1 VAAKLDQTTV
11 VVPMLSF
18 CQEQLRA
25 YAQVLLS
32 RSCLTGAVI
41 LAATLLAPQAAL
53 LGLSAVLVS
62 SLVARAW
69 KLERGAV
76 AEGMYGYNALL
87 VGLGIGHTVT
97 SLAVALPLVVVAAA
111 ITVVVT
117 AAVKSWLGRTTHLPV
132 LSLPFL
138 IVFGLLCTS
147 ISQPRLEP
155 PILAMD
161 PGTFAMLLPPF
172 ASTFL
177 RNLGSIFFL
186 PSVEAG
192 AFVVVALLI
201 HSRIASAL
209 ALLAFALVQA
219 LGAAFPAALDAHTLS
234 VIACNGMLAAVAV
247 GGVWFVPSL
256 AATAWAVGAV
266 LLCAFLTLGIV
277 APLAR
282 LGTGPLFVP
291 FNLAALCVLLAARE
305 RTRDLAPKSVDF
317 IPGTPEENLD
327 YFRTRLARFQFCFG
341 LRFRLPC
348 RGWWTCTQAVD
359 GEHTH
364 QGRWRHAFDFE
375 VMGQGGTSF
384 RGDGRS
390 VEDYF
395 CYRLPVLATAAGTV
409 VKVVDVVADNPVGDV
424 NLKQNWGNLVMLQ
437 HGPSLFSLVAHLAPG
452 SCKVREGQTVQRG
465 DVLGLCGNSGRS
477 PVPHVH
483 FQVQATPLLGA
494 DTLPVAFHDAVT
506 RVEGDDRLA
515 IALAPAKNAVIRN
528 LEPGE
533 ALRAQFNF
541 HDGDVWTYQVGTATE
556 ALLCE
561 VDLLGQLRLRS
572 RERAASMAFERSEDC
587 FISYDVVGDRN
598 SVLQLLRAAL
608 PRVPLEENPR
618 LVWRDFVPIRAAV
631 PRLSMIELRV
641 PLHGTTGV
649 EVEYAMTQQRA
660 RWVIAGESIRRDRQ
674 GVPVLRTRVEF
685 DHGAGPL
692 AIDVTWRDQH
702 RRAIRLLADAPD
714 VRGEPQASRT
724 NHENAYAVV
733 GHHRTFEPSLP
744 LDHGH
749 GGTPDRRSGRLSGVL

>member
-1 VAAKLDQTTV
+1 
-11 VVPMLSF
+11 MLSI

-32 RSCLTGAVI
+32 RSCLTGAVL

-53 LGLSAVLVS
+53 LGLSAVVVS

-69 KLERGAV
+69 KVDHSAMV
-76 AEGMYGYNALL
+76 EGLYGYNALL

-97 SLAVALPLVVVAAA
+97 SLALGLALVVVSAA

-117 AAVKSWLGRTTHLPV
+117 AALKSWLGRTTQLPV

-138 IVFGLLCTS
+138 IVFGLLCS
-147 ISQPRLEP
+147 LAPQLRLERQL
-155 PILAMD
+155 LAMD
-161 PGTFAMLLPPF
+161 PGAFAMQLPPF

-177 RNLGSIFFL
+177 RDLGAIFFL

-192 AFVVVALLI
+192 GLVLVALLI
-201 HSRIASAL
+201 HSRIATAL
-209 ALLAFALVQA
+209 ALLAFVLVQA
-219 LGAAFPAALDAHTLS
+219 LAAAFPATLDAHTLD

-256 AATAWAVGAV
+256 AATAWSLGAV
-266 LLCAFLTLGIV
+266 ALCAFVTLGIA

-282 LGTGPLFVP
+282 LGVGPMFVP
-291 FNLAALCVLLAARE
+291 FNVAALCMLLAARE
-305 RTRDLAPKSVDF
+305 RTRDHAPKSVDF
-317 IPGTPEENLD
+317 IPGTPEQNLD

-375 VMGQGGTSF
+375 VMGPDGRSF
-384 RGDGRS
+384 RAGGRS
-390 VEDYF
+390 VEDYLCF
-395 CYRLPVLATAAGTV
+395 RLPVLAAAAGTV
-409 VKVVDVVADNPVGDV
+409 VKVVDAVADNHVGDV

-437 HGPSLFSLVAHLAPG
+437 HGPALFSLVAHLAPG
-452 SCKVREGQTVQRG
+452 SCKVREGQPVQRG
-465 DVLGLCGNSGRS
+465 EVLGLCGNSGRS

-483 FQVQATPLLGA
+483 FQLQATPMLGA
-494 DTLPVAFHDAVT
+494 DTLPVAFHDAVA
-506 RVEGDDRLA
+506 RGEREDRLA
-515 IALAPAKNAVIRN
+515 IALAPAKNTVVRN

-533 ALRAQFNF
+533 MPRARFNW
-541 HDGDVWTYQVGTATE
+541 HDGDVWTYQVGSATE
-556 ALLCE
+556 ALVCE

-572 RERAASMAFERSEDC
+572 RERSASMAFERDEDC

-598 SVLQLLRAAL
+598 SVLQLVRAAL

-618 LVWRDFVPIRAAV
+618 LVWRDFVPIHAAT
-631 PRLSMIELRV
+631 PRLSLSELGV
-641 PLHGTTGV
+641 PLHGTTGL
-649 EVEYAMTQQRA
+649 EVAYTMTQQGA
-660 RWVIAGESIRRDRQ
+660 HWVITGESIRRDRQ
-674 GVPVLRTRVEF
+674 GAPVLRTRVAF

-692 AIDVTWRDQH
+692 AIEVSWRDQH
-702 RRAIRLLADAPD
+702 RTATRLLADAPD
-714 VRGEPQASRT
+714 VRREPQASRK
-724 NHENAYAVV
+724 NHEHAYSVA
-733 GHHRTFEPSLP
+733 GHHRPFEPPVP

-749 GGTPDRRSGRLSGVL
+749 GDTPDRGSGRLSGVL